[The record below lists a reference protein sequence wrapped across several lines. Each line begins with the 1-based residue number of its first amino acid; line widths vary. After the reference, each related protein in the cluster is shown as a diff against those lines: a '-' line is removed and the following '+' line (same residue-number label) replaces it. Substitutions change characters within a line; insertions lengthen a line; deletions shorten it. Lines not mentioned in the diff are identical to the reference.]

1 MADAP
6 ETISTL
12 AGLLKEA
19 YSDGIADLV
28 PEICSLQMDVKF
40 VPKAQQTG
48 NLYHLVGGTQVKTLL
63 LAA

>member
-19 YSDGIADLV
+19 YADGIVDLV
-28 PEICSLQMDVKF
+28 PEICSLQKDVAF

-48 NLYHLVGGTQVKTLL
+48 NLYHFC
-63 LAA
+63 